1 MRINVKRTAAV
12 GATLAVLALGGTGVA
27 LAQSDAP
34 AAPQS
39 STDGAETDNT
49 QDPSYTGSIPAPPDN
64 GAEAPEADEAAS
76 LEGLATITPD
86 EASAAALAAVPG
98 TAGAVELDNENGF
111 VVYSV
116 EVTAADGTTI
126 DVKVDAGNGQVLAQ
140 DTEGAE
146 GDEGTEGTEDGQG

>member
-12 GATLAVLALGGTGVA
+12 GGTIAALALGGTGVA

-39 STDGAETDNT
+39 STDGAAGETDDS
-49 QDPSYTGSIPAPPDN
+49 QDPSYTGSIPAPADN
-64 GAEAPEADEAAS
+64 GTEASEADEAAS
-76 LEGLATITPD
+76 LQGLATITPD
-86 EASAAALAAVPG
+86 EASAAALASVPG

-146 GDEGTEGTEDGQG
+146 GTEDTEDGQG